1 MSGQMDMFDFMV
13 LMLKNDL
20 HENELLNV
28 LNKTLW
34 FRSDWMGTS
43 KYES

>member
-20 HENELLNV
+20 HDVFNE
-28 LNKTLW
+28 TSW
-34 FRSDWMGTS
+34 FRSHQMGMNN
-43 KYES
+43 KKAKL